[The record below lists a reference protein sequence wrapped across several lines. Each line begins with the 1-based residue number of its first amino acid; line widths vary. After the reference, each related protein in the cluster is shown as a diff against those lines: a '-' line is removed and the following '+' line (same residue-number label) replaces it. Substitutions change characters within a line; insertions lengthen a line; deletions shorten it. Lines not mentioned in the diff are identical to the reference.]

1 MARSGPLSDET
12 RDAVVRLHG
21 EGYGCNAI
29 ARELGISAGSVSKIA
44 RDRSLKFDRAAT
56 DLATRARTI
65 DLAHTRT
72 LLLQKMS
79 VAASD
84 LLDEIDGPYLVYAF
98 GGRDNTYEE
107 HLLDAP
113 PVEVRRTAII
123 AAGATVDR
131 VSKYLD
137 TRPDT
142 SLTKVESMIDRLAAS
157 LEAEYAN
164 NADEWDSEFLEGTT
178 T

>member
-12 RDAVVRLHG
+12 RDAVARLHG
-21 EGYGCNAI
+21 QGYGCNAI

-44 RDRSLKFDRAAT
+44 RDRGLKFDRAAT

-65 DLAHTRT
+65 DLAYTRT

-98 GGRDNTYEE
+98 GGRDNDYNE
-107 HLLDAP
+107 HLLDTP
-113 PVEVRRTAII
+113 PVEVRRTALI

-131 VSKYLD
+131 VAKYLD
-137 TRPDT
+137 TRPDADLDEAL
-142 SLTKVESMIDRLAAS
+142 SVLDR
-157 LEAEYAN
+157 LEAELDA
-164 NADEWDSEFLEGTT
+164 ESEDPDDTAFLEEHHER
-178 T
+178 